1 MMQTEAIRPIT
12 YTTKYNNIPGAETKL
27 EWIGNPATGISL
39 EKTPGTLT
47 DTLVLK
53 GQANCA
59 VGIYNYAVVAYY
71 NNVETS
77 RATGKFTVASDIQA
91 TSETNVEVFQNEEM
105 DQITFKYFALST
117 NDVQLTWPNGQPT
130 GISGNGNNGIYVIGG
145 TPTTIGTYPF
155 TITVTGAD
163 TIISGQIKVKELN
176 YGSNPILY
184 LYKNNA
190 SYEKDGVYQ
199 YLKGKGK
206 NLIERK
212 AKTDGLRPADQY
224 AHYKWVIISEDADA
238 DNAEVLAVVRGGAN
252 LPVLNLKGFTYTSDR
267 LNWGEPDNGA
277 VDSTAT
283 RDKGCN
289 IWIEQ
294 PNHPVFAQVTNK
306 TRGTKVKILSSYERN
321 GVMPIAINNAQ
332 GTLCLATGMTRS
344 IDNYYAE
351 GELQTAIHEVPA
363 EMRGGYKYIC
373 LPLAQEVTLST
384 EGKKLIDGIETYLLN
399 DAASGV
405 VVPKLEIQS
414 FTVNGIAANIDQEKN
429 LISLR
434 LSDDQFTQFDSL
446 KAVTPVITLADPNTH
461 VSPAGEVNLQYMYVI
476 AKDFVVT
483 DYISRRVYEF
493 YVDLYDPHQ
502 DIEQVYEAGQW
513 VNIFDIYGRKVAT
526 TNEDIYSMDLPRGMY
541 IIVKED
547 GKTLKI
553 MK

>member
-1 MMQTEAIRPIT
+1 M
-12 YTTKYNNIPGAETKL
+12 
-27 EWIGNPATGISL
+27 

-47 DTLVLK
+47 DTLVIK

-184 LYKNNA
+184 LHKNNA

-294 PNHPVFAQVTNK
+294 PNHPVFAQLTNK

-446 KAVTPVITLADPNTH
+446 KTVTPVITLADPNTH

-483 DYISRRVYEF
+483 DYISRRVYEC

-513 VNIFDIYGRKVAT
+513 VNVFDIYGRKVAT